1 MPPISHPR
9 LPWHQAPMCLPDP
22 RALLTGLCLPD
33 AHIFFRCGSFLKMPV
48 ASRTEISLL
57 FRRLGW
63 VAWQR
68 AQEMA
73 AKGLAQT
80 KP

>member
-1 MPPISHPR
+1 
-9 LPWHQAPMCLPDP
+9 MCVPSP
-22 RALLTGLCLPD
+22 QALLTRLCLPNT
-33 AHIFFRCGSFLKMPV
+33 HIFFRCGSFLKMPV

-63 VAWQR
+63 AAGQR

-80 KP
+80 KT

>member
-9 LPWHQAPMCLPDP
+9 LPWHQGPMCLPRP
-22 RALLTGLCLPD
+22 QTLLTGLRLPD
-33 AHIFFRCGSFLKMPV
+33 THIFFRCGSFLKMPV
-48 ASRTEISLL
+48 ASRMEISLL
-57 FRRLGW
+57 FRRLAW
-63 VAWQR
+63 VAGKI

-73 AKGLAQT
+73 AKGLAPT